1 MDWKKEKNLS
11 LLIKNIHPS
20 VSCTQNQWNICS
32 LCLNS
37 VARYR
42 CNYDSP
48 ENSKLSLRLSEES
61 SIYFFFLVFFF
72 FYFVPHLL
80 LSEKNYFQ
88 GNFRQMR
95 SPSNA
100 CRFGGFDMRFIKVD
114 TESNFSLIYSRANSP
129 SHISYAKQEPLSSSQ
144 EKYLITGGYRAL
156 VLLRFRFIYKQS
168 YRIYNEVLLQRR
180 QTFQRCARTLPTMC
194 HCARCRNWAADAED
208 QIQLMGFIPLSTNS
222 FTYAFTYNKEGDS
235 RKKKAKLGSALVTQP
250 AEDNDIPWD

>member
-1 MDWKKEKNLS
+1 MIALKTANYLSGCLKNQ
-11 LLIKNIHPS
+11 
-20 VSCTQNQWNICS
+20 V
-32 LCLNS
+32 
-37 VARYR
+37 
-42 CNYDSP
+42 
-48 ENSKLSLRLSEES
+48 
-61 SIYFFFLVFFF
+61 FFFVLVFFF

-114 TESNFSLIYSRANSP
+114 TESNFSLIYNRANSP

-144 EKYLITGGYRAL
+144 EKYLIAGGYRAL
-156 VLLRFRFIYKQS
+156 VLLRFHFIYKQS

-194 HCARCRNWAADAED
+194 HCARCRNWTADAED

-222 FTYAFTYNKEGDS
+222 FTYPFTYNKEGDS

-250 AEDNDIPWD
+250 AEDKDIPWD